1 VNLSEKHRRPEQIS
15 APFKSSAQF
24 FKQPARRCI
33 MKKNIIALMS
43 AAVLSAA
50 LSTAVFAAETESE
63 FYPTYEQTA
72 SAYLDQDGHEVKVL
86 IDISDGFSAEFAHGA
101 AYLYDGAVSEDTE
114 PVAVG
119 LTLDEDVFEE
129 YIETASASSSYREF
143 ARSFAYT
150 EEDGTNNY
158 FFQSGPDAYFM
169 VSVAKGADGDAISS
183 RFSVID
189 AYEES

>member
-1 VNLSEKHRRPEQIS
+1 
-15 APFKSSAQF
+15 
-24 FKQPARRCI
+24 
-33 MKKNIIALMS
+33 MKKNIIALMN

-72 SAYLDQDGHEVKVL
+72 SAYLDQDGHEVKIL
-86 IDISDGFSAEFAHGA
+86 IDVSDGFSAEFAHGA

>member
-1 VNLSEKHRRPEQIS
+1 
-15 APFKSSAQF
+15 
-24 FKQPARRCI
+24 

-72 SAYLDQDGHEVKVL
+72 SAYLDQDGHEVKVV
-86 IDISDGFSAEFAHGA
+86 IDITGGFSAEFAHDA
-101 AYLYDGAVSEDTE
+101 AYLYDGTVSEDTE
-114 PVAVG
+114 PVAIG
-119 LTLDEDVFEE
+119 LTLDEDVFDE
-129 YIETASASSSYREF
+129 YIETASASTSYREF
-143 ARSFAYT
+143 AHSFAYT
-150 EEDGTNNY
+150 EDDGTNNY

-169 VSVAKGADGDAISS
+169 VSVAKEADGDAVSS

-189 AYEES
+189 AHEES